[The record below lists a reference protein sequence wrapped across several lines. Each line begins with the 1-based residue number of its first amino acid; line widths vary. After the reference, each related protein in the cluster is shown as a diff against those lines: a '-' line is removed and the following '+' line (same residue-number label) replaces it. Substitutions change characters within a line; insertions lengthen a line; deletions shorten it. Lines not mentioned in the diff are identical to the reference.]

1 MVRMGELA
9 TVRGAGGVLCTIG
22 LGSCV
27 GVALLDRVRRVAGLA
42 HVVLPAADGRADPG
56 GKFADTAVPALL
68 RRVTASGGHRPRL
81 EAVVVGGARMFPP
94 RRGGPAVEIGDR
106 NVAAVRQALDE
117 AGIPVVDDD
126 VGGSRGRTLRV
137 HADGEVRV
145 KRVGGVERRLTGA
158 EAA

>member
-9 TVRGAGGVLCTIG
+9 TVRGSSGVLCTVG

-42 HVVLPAADGRADPG
+42 HVVLPAADGREDPG

-68 RRVTASGGHRPRL
+68 RRVTANGGHRPRL
-81 EAVVVGGARMFPP
+81 EAVVVGARGCSRRVRAAP
-94 RRGGPAVEIGDR
+94 RWRSAIATSRPSGRRSTRPGSR
-106 NVAAVRQALDE
+106 SSTTTSAA
-117 AGIPVVDDD
+117 
-126 VGGSRGRTLRV
+126 RGRTLRV
-137 HADGEVRV
+137 HADGCVRV
-145 KRVGGVERRLTGA
+145 KQVGGVERRLTGT